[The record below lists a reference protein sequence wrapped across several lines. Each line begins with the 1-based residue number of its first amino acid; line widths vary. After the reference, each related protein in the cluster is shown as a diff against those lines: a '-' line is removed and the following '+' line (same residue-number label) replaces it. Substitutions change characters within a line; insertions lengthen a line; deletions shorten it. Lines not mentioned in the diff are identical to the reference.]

1 MVNSNTKNGCYIKHE
16 NVNHKCLHCRLK
28 VSKEK
33 FSLHSENYLEG
44 KKKFNKENKVLM
56 DESCN
61 DKIRYDIEI
70 ETKKYLER
78 IFYEEICS
86 RNTIRSQINKE
97 CKEGHFNFN
106 TFSNVSTIRL
116 DNERINYLLKVYYNM
131 HFHLKPINNINQN
144 ICMNGDI
151 FRKRD
156 KQNGGII
163 FLNDIPL
170 KYLLNVNKRNTI
182 LIYNQ
187 FKNLFNSFIISDILF
202 STKLLSSNVKCYE
215 RNVKDSLMCI
225 RRDNLKSV
233 DYKKSID
240 LNIQPLERLIIAN
253 NSLAI
258 KETVCCHTMIK
269 KVVIGGCQSSSFN
282 DKNILIFG
290 MENSNKSMFIN
301 QVFHFLY
308 QWKDEDVRN
317 FFVDKIYGVNKSTDI
332 CIYEFNNTNLPYKT
346 TLIDCPEYKI
356 NHDSS
361 LQFTSKKLY
370 KDFLR
375 KYVTSK
381 GYFVLSSVVIAV
393 ENEDD
398 LVNYKFQ
405 RQIKKLTYLFGKS
418 NNYYI
423 FEECLNG
430 KLKWYE
436 EGNNFDV
443 SNNISEYF
451 KKLESN
457 YKVLVR
463 LP

>member
-1 MVNSNTKNGCYIKHE
+1 MCV
-16 NVNHKCLHCRLK
+16 
-28 VSKEK
+28 
-33 FSLHSENYLEG
+33 
-44 KKKFNKENKVLM
+44 
-56 DESCN
+56 
-61 DKIRYDIEI
+61 
-70 ETKKYLER
+70 
-78 IFYEEICS
+78 
-86 RNTIRSQINKE
+86 
-97 CKEGHFNFN
+97 
-106 TFSNVSTIRL
+106 
-116 DNERINYLLKVYYNM
+116 
-131 HFHLKPINNINQN
+131 
-144 ICMNGDI
+144 
-151 FRKRD
+151 RK
-156 KQNGGII
+156 
-163 FLNDIPL
+163 
-170 KYLLNVNKRNTI
+170 
-182 LIYNQ
+182 
-187 FKNLFNSFIISDILF
+187 
-202 STKLLSSNVKCYE
+202 
-215 RNVKDSLMCI
+215 
-225 RRDNLKSV
+225 DNLKSV
-233 DYKKSID
+233 DYKKSYD
-240 LNIQPLERLIIAN
+240 LNIQPLERLIIVN

-269 KVVIGGCQSSSFN
+269 KVVIGGSQSNSFD

-301 QVFHFLY
+301 QIFYFLY
-308 QWKDEDVRN
+308 QWINKDVRN
-317 FFVDKIYGVNKSTDI
+317 FFIDKIYGVNKCKEI
-332 CIYEFNNTNLPYKT
+332 CIYEFNNTNLPYKI

-398 LVNYKFQ
+398 LVNDKFQ
-405 RQIKKLTYLFGKS
+405 RQIKKLTYLFGKP

-457 YKVLVR
+457 YKVLLR